1 MYLGPL
7 EYDRIK
13 EVGQG
18 LEGIMDFGWS
28 PVRPI
33 SKAVLL
39 TLTKMHEYIPNYG
52 YILVLFSL
60 LIKIVVYPLTKKAYQ
75 STTAMQKI
83 QPELLAIREKYKNN
97 PQKLNQAQMKIYK
110 KRGVN
115 PLGGCLPMLIQ
126 MPLLYSLFVVF
137 RTTIELRSEPFV
149 LWIKDLSAPDYVFE
163 LPFHI
168 PIYGSQVAVLP
179 IFMVV
184 SMFLQQ
190 KMMTGGTVQQPQQKT
205 MQYIMIPVFF

>member
-75 STTAMQKI
+75 VNYSYAKDTTRI
-83 QPELLAIREKYKNN
+83 VSD
-97 PQKLNQAQMKIYK
+97 
-110 KRGVN
+110 KRKV
-115 PLGGCLPMLIQ
+115 
-126 MPLLYSLFVVF
+126 
-137 RTTIELRSEPFV
+137 
-149 LWIKDLSAPDYVFE
+149 
-163 LPFHI
+163 
-168 PIYGSQVAVLP
+168 
-179 IFMVV
+179 
-184 SMFLQQ
+184 
-190 KMMTGGTVQQPQQKT
+190 
-205 MQYIMIPVFF
+205 